1 MSAQAN
7 SLDNELLTDFGS
19 MTDDPLSCAL
29 YSFDWGKGD
38 LANYQGPKE
47 WQAGV
52 MEDIR
57 EHLQSEHRFTPL
69 LISVASGHGIGK
81 SAEIGML
88 MHWAMS
94 TMEKTRIVITANTGQ
109 QLDTKT
115 WPEIS
120 KWFRLAINAHW
131 WEIKGES
138 ISIRDKA
145 EAENWRVDA
154 VTWSENNTAAFA
166 GLHNEGKRILVIMDE
181 ASEIADKVWEVT
193 EGALTD
199 ENTEI
204 IWIAFGNPTVNTGR
218 FRECF
223 GRSKHRWLTRQIDSR
238 TVEGTNKAQIQK
250 WIDDYGEDSDFVRV
264 RVRGEFPRAGS
275 QQFID
280 GERVA
285 QARRRELPETDQMG
299 ILAVDVAR
307 FGDDQSVWGL
317 RKGNKFRIVDTARGL
332 AIDETSD
339 RTIRWQKEL
348 GPRATVIDGD
358 GLGAGVVDNVRKYW
372 REKALKKPGSAVMDT
387 YEFHGAESPDDGD
400 MYYNARAEN
409 WGRARDWLK
418 DGDIPDDPELD
429 TDLTAPK
436 YTLPNNK
443 FLLEKKEDM
452 KKRGQASPDK
462 GDCLAMTFAVQ
473 PRPFTPA
480 ELHSQAQLKSLE
492 SDDRQAAF
500 MRELSFRAQQ
510 AKTGAFTVSG
520 GRRRR

>member
-1 MSAQAN
+1 MPPSG
-7 SLDNELLTDFGS
+7 SFDEELLQDFGS
-19 MTDDPLSCAL
+19 MTDDPLACAR
-29 YSFDWGKGD
+29 YSFDWGNGD
-38 LANYQGPKE
+38 LSNYDGPKE
-47 WQAGV
+47 WQSGI

-57 EHLQSEHRFTPL
+57 EHLQSDRRHTPL

-94 TMEKTRIVITANTGQ
+94 TMENTRIVLTANTGQ

-115 WPEIS
+115 WPEVS
-120 KWFRLAINAHW
+120 KWFRLAINSHW

-138 ISIRDKA
+138 ISIKDKA
-145 EAENWRVDA
+145 DSENWRIDA

-166 GLHNEGKRILVIMDE
+166 GLHNEGKRLLVIMDE

-223 GRSKHRWLTRQIDSR
+223 GRYKHRWMARQIDSR
-238 TVEGTNKAQIQK
+238 KVEGTNKAQIQK
-250 WIDDYGEDSDFVRV
+250 WVDDYGEDSDFVRV

-280 GERVA
+280 GERVSA
-285 QARRRELPETDQMG
+285 ARLRNLADTNEMG
-299 ILAVDVAR
+299 ILSVDVAR
-307 FGDDQSVWGL
+307 YGDDQCVWGF
-317 RKGNKFRIVDTARGL
+317 RRGNKFKIIDTARGL
-332 AIDETSD
+332 SIDETAD
-339 RTIRWQKEL
+339 RTVRWQQTLK
-348 GPRATVIDGD
+348 PRATVIDGD
-358 GLGAGVVDNVRKYW
+358 GIGAGVVDNVRKYW
-372 REKALKKPGSAVMDT
+372 REKKLKEPKLREPDV
-387 YEFHGAESPDDGD
+387 YEFHGAASPDDAD

-409 WGRARDWLK
+409 WGRARDWLE

-429 TDLTAPK
+429 SDLTAPK
-436 YTLPNNK
+436 YSLPQNK
-443 FLLEKKEDM
+443 ILLEKKEDM

-462 GDCLAMTFAVQ
+462 GDCLAMTFSVS
-473 PRPFTPA
+473 PRPWTRIEQHEIAQA
-480 ELHSQAQLKSLE
+480 ESLAQN
-492 SDDRQAAF
+492 DY
-500 MRELSFRAQQ
+500 QQ
-510 AKTGAFTVSG
+510 ANWRQVHYEAERSVPFQVTG
-520 GRRRR
+520 GRRR